1 MKTRLIAA
9 MALLLS
15 FSSSAVAGDLNR
27 LLSVKGMSC
36 EACSAKVEHALTGV
50 SGVKTA
56 AVDLKSGQAK
66 VIADRRGKAAGLGS
80 AGQKG
85 GVHAWGGAPAPRVWS
100 SRPWG
105 GQVCA
110 RLRGREN
117 EAATRY

>member
-66 VIADRRGKAAGLGS
+66 VIADRRVKPAELVNAVQKAGFQAEVS
-80 AGQKG
+80 KP
-85 GVHAWGGAPAPRVWS
+85 APA
-100 SRPWG
+100 SRASDPW
-105 GQVCA
+105 CH
-110 RLRGREN
+110 
-117 EAATRY
+117 